1 MMNHQ
6 REYAAWAR
14 GYKWASTLAAK
25 MGRHNSCPLALE
37 NTFVF
42 RWKLEQFE
50 DDHFARD
57 SFVAGYRD
65 YHKQNRNKG

>member
-14 GYKWASTLAAK
+14 GHKWAAVLAGK
-25 MGRHNSCPLALE
+25 MGVQATAPINLE

-50 DDHFARD
+50 TDFDRD
-57 SFVAGYRD
+57 SFVAGYRAF
-65 YHKQNRNKG
+65 HEQNKGRG